1 MPKIA
6 CIGECMIELSQF
18 DPTAGTFHAN
28 ASGDTLN
35 TAVYI
40 QRLANGTEIDV
51 SFVTVL
57 GTDAYSDWILGRI
70 ETWGVDTALIARDED
85 RIPGI
90 YAIETDTDGERRFRY
105 WRSESA
111 ARRMAEHGLL
121 AADLLSRF
129 DLLYLSGVTLAILN
143 ERSREKLLDACRAVR
158 EAGGKVA
165 FDSNF
170 RPSLWDSPDS
180 ARSAYA
186 AQLALCDYAFLSLE
200 DECGLWHTT
209 SEADVIERVS
219 RFCEGEIVLK
229 AGGVHLMLAAKGDT
243 AEVPL
248 SPASKI
254 VDTTAAGDSFNAGYL
269 VARLTGQS
277 PRDAAL
283 AGHQVALQVIGKSGA
298 IVDLDCA
305 TALPGWTPA

>member
-1 MPKIA
+1 
-6 CIGECMIELSQF
+6 MIELSQF

-40 QRLANGTEIDV
+40 QRLANGTEMDV

-129 DLLYLSGVTLAILN
+129 DLLYLSGVTLAILDD
-143 ERSREKLLDACRAVR
+143 RSRKRLLDASRAVR
-158 EAGGKVA
+158 ETGGKVA

-170 RPSLWDSPDS
+170 RPSLWDSPEA

-200 DECGLWHTT
+200 DECGLWVAD
-209 SEADVIERVS
+209 SAADVIKRARRS
-219 RFCEGEIVLK
+219 CEGEIVLK
-229 AGGVHLMLAAKGDT
+229 AGGGSLWLMAGGD
-243 AEVPL
+243 APLQVPL
-248 SPASKI
+248 SPASEV

-269 VARLTGQS
+269 VARLKGLP
-277 PRDAAL
+277 PREAAL
-283 AGHQVALQVIGKSGA
+283 AGHGVALQVIGKRGA
-298 IVDLDCA
+298 IVDLA
-305 TALPGWTPA
+305 